1 MFKKKRSITLDSFIE
16 YCLYDKKNGYYMTKN
31 PFGITGDFITAPNI
45 SRLFSVMIAIWTI
58 NFWENLGC
66 PKKFN
71 LIELGAGN
79 GEMMK
84 IMVESFKRFPTF
96 LNCCKII
103 IHEKSPKLIKTQKDK
118 IKYKNVEW
126 IKNFK
131 SLSKLP
137 SIFLANEFF
146 DAIPIKQF
154 TKEKKIWYERLVKS
168 SKNSLIFDKKKINI
182 KKLENKTNFKFLKN
196 QNFIEYSP
204 KGIKY
209 LKDIMKFID
218 RYKGGLLIIDYGY
231 YEEKFQNTL
240 KAIYNKKHSN
250 LLENIGKS
258 DITHNINYHLF
269 DKIVKSNKN
278 LNNKYTTQKKFLTNL
293 GIFQRAEIL
302 SKNKKFSEKA
312 DIFYRIKRLTDDEQM
327 GDLFKVMLIKNSS
340 IKSQLGFE
348 N

>member
-1 MFKKKRSITLDSFIE
+1 
-16 YCLYDKKNGYYMTKN
+16 
-31 PFGITGDFITAPNI
+31 
-45 SRLFSVMIAIWTI
+45 
-58 NFWENLGC
+58 
-66 PKKFN
+66 
-71 LIELGAGN
+71 
-79 GEMMK
+79 
-84 IMVESFKRFPTF
+84 
-96 LNCCKII
+96 
-103 IHEKSPKLIKTQKDK
+103 
-118 IKYKNVEW
+118 
-126 IKNFK
+126 
-131 SLSKLP
+131 
-137 SIFLANEFF
+137 
-146 DAIPIKQF
+146 
-154 TKEKKIWYERLVKS
+154 LVKS

-182 KKLENKTNFKFLKN
+182 KKLENKTNFKFFKN

-218 RYKGGLLIIDYGY
+218 KYKGGLLIIDYGY

-258 DITHNINYHLF
+258 DITYNINYYLF
-269 DKIVKSNKN
+269 DKIVKNNKN